1 MGDNSNFKMNIFAK
15 IKTIISNITIEPAM
29 FLIMFTS
36 HLDHIA
42 HSQMVLDK
50 CCKIDFGYNDTVCDN
65 LVTDFKEQNKQVQ
78 DEVAQFKVYET
89 LLDSVFPA
97 FFAFYLGAWADLFG
111 RKLLFYIFLS
121 GIIIRQCIVIICA
134 YFMDS
139 RKEFLLLAGL
149 PSSFAGGH
157 AAFGLAITTF
167 LTDITHPDYRALRH
181 GIMHLA
187 AGCARPIST
196 IVGAYLFDTGG
207 YLCVFST
214 SLVGIIIASVYL
226 ILRIRGYKWKPSKN
240 TKQRNAFSPM
250 LVKDSFVATFK
261 PRLGPNRKYIMVMIL
276 ITMFTILP
284 FSAERSIAFNYVRT
298 RYEWE
303 LDKYSQYSSIV
314 SATSIAGKLHHML
327 VL

>member
-1 MGDNSNFKMNIFAK
+1 MNIITK
-15 IKTIISNITIEPAM
+15 IKTILSNITIEPAM

-134 YFMDS
+134 KII
-139 RKEFLLLAGL
+139 RN
-149 PSSFAGGH
+149 
-157 AAFGLAITTF
+157 TF
-167 LTDITHPDYRALRH
+167 DYL
-181 GIMHLA
+181 
-187 AGCARPIST
+187 
-196 IVGAYLFDTGG
+196 
-207 YLCVFST
+207 
-214 SLVGIIIASVYL
+214 
-226 ILRIRGYKWKPSKN
+226 
-240 TKQRNAFSPM
+240 
-250 LVKDSFVATFK
+250 
-261 PRLGPNRKYIMVMIL
+261 
-276 ITMFTILP
+276 
-284 FSAERSIAFNYVRT
+284 
-298 RYEWE
+298 
-303 LDKYSQYSSIV
+303 
-314 SATSIAGKLHHML
+314 
-327 VL
+327 